1 MKKFRVILACA
12 LLAAASLPA
21 HAQFGNLLGKKEN
34 TGAAGPDQIVA
45 KFVESQT
52 HIIGA
57 QIKFAEAF
65 DLQDQV
71 TLLRAEQQALT
82 GDQVDTSALK
92 KSREVSDGAQAA
104 IEARMTEQPELDAGG
119 KSAYGE
125 GLLSYAKGLLAA
137 KQTLDAAQAAGRSLG
152 VGSLTSGG
160 RAAMFVVKESPGY
173 FNSLRTSSRMVFE
186 YGKRNKL
193 EAPADATSMLDGL

>member
-1 MKKFRVILACA
+1 MKKLRVLLACT
-12 LLAAASLPA
+12 LLAAISLPV
-21 HAQFGNLLGKKEN
+21 HAQFGNLLGNKN
-34 TGAAGPDQIVA
+34 NAGAAGPGQLVG
-45 KFVESQT
+45 KFVESQS

-65 DLQDQV
+65 ELQDQV

-82 GDQVDTSALK
+82 GDQVDASAMK

-104 IEARMTEQPELDAGG
+104 IEARMTEQPALDAGG
-119 KSAYGE
+119 KSAYAE
-125 GLLSYAKGLLAA
+125 GMVSYAKGLLAA
-137 KQTLDAAQAAGRSLG
+137 KQTLDAAQAAGSSLG
-152 VGSLTSGG
+152 ISSLSSSG
-160 RAAMFVVKESPGY
+160 RAAAFVAKESPGY

-186 YGKRNKL
+186 YGKRNNL